1 MQPYAFPRQV
11 VVKACFLSDYRDCVY
26 LRDMPSAL
34 LLLTLPR
41 PSQRCIM
48 GRRPDRE
55 RGVSA
60 AWLSCAKRCCII
72 VVFRLSWG
80 EGLFCYAV
88 HYCTVCKLI
97 MTQSGMDH
105 AHVLSP
111 DLFLYE
117 ESLKRVVSFNQSL
130 FSFSFPFF
138 FFFGGGVVFS
148 PQNMHHETNIT

>member
-1 MQPYAFPRQV
+1 
-11 VVKACFLSDYRDCVY
+11 
-26 LRDMPSAL
+26 
-34 LLLTLPR
+34 
-41 PSQRCIM
+41 M

-72 VVFRLSWG
+72 VMFRLSWG

-138 FFFGGGVVFS
+138 FSFLFFFFFFITVFRLS
-148 PQNMHHETNIT
+148 LSLSMGRRENEQ